1 MIYPFKIF
9 NKNFN
14 IKNIKKTFDNSIKNR
29 PSLGVDGINILSF
42 EKKLDYEFNLINR
55 KVMDNT
61 YNFSFYKEKLISK
74 GRGKYPRVISIPTIR
89 DKITLKCMFNTLN
102 TIYKDDLSNELIH
115 TKIDKIK
122 TSIYSKKYDCYI
134 KIDIKNFYPS
144 INHEILKKILI
155 RKTRKKQFINLLNNA
170 IQQDTVTKSNKNI
183 KRYTNKIGVPQG
195 LSISNILASIY
206 FIDFDKEHCKKKNYD
221 FYRYVDDIL
230 ILCKIEDIDSIFKS
244 IKKDMKNL
252 ELEIHEIGVDSQ
264 KTAKGNLSKEFFFLG
279 YRYDNHLISVRK
291 SSINNLHNSI
301 INILTQY
308 KHSKNSNIELLYW
321 KLNLKI
327 TGCKFEGKKYGW
339 MYFFS
344 QINDEKLLFKLDYF
358 INSMFNKFNIKYEK
372 GKVKKFIRAYYEILK
387 NRTNT
392 IYIPD
397 FSNYTKKQKKDL
409 LINIFN
415 SKDLKDSEIE
425 YKFNKLIYKSIKEM
439 EKDIQMY

>member
-14 IKNIKKTFDNSIKNR
+14 IKNIKKTFDDSIKNR
-29 PSLGVDGINILSF
+29 PSLGVDGINIQCF
-42 EKKLDYEFNLINR
+42 EKKLDNEFNLINR

-74 GRGKYPRVISIPTIR
+74 GRDKYPRVISIPTIR
-89 DKITLKCMFNTLN
+89 DKIALKCMFNTLN
-102 TIYKDDLSNELIH
+102 TIYKEDLSNELIH

-122 TSIYSKKYDCYI
+122 TSIYSKKYDSYI

-144 INHEILKKILI
+144 INHEILKKFII

-170 IQQDTVTKSNKNI
+170 IQQDTVKKSNKNI

-206 FIDFDKEHCKKKNYD
+206 FIDFDLEHYSKKDYD
-221 FYRYVDDIL
+221 YYRYVDDIL
-230 ILCKIEDIDSIFKS
+230 ILCKKEDIDSIFKS
-244 IKKDMKNL
+244 IQKDMNNL
-252 ELEIHEIGVDSQ
+252 ELEIHELGVDSQ
-264 KTAKGNLSKEFFFLG
+264 KTAKGSLSKEFFFLG
-279 YRYDNHLISVRK
+279 YRYDNNLISVRK

-301 INILTQY
+301 INILTQH
-308 KHSKNSNIELLYW
+308 KHSKDSNIELLYW

-344 QINDEKLLFKLDYF
+344 QINDEKLLFKLDHF
-358 INSMFNKFNIKYEK
+358 INSMFNKLNIKYEK
-372 GKVKKFIRAYYEILK
+372 NKVKKFIRAYYEILK

-415 SKDLKDSEIE
+415 FKDLNDSQIE
-425 YKFNKLIYKSIKEM
+425 YKFSKLIYKSIKEM